1 MCEQLD
7 PLYIKNLIFLGLK
20 SFWWK
25 DLINPKD
32 RSRAPAHQGRDL
44 QWWQGNQL
52 SQNANTI
59 ILKVLTSQ
67 PESSSWIRLS
77 NRKII
82 RDCFHC
88 PCDLDKPD
96 LFHLMQ
102 GKKQIQVFEHLG
114 IKWRAIEP
122 PSEFLWFPKPHG
134 GKASE
139 LKIRNSILGHCLKTI
154 VYNWSRGNFQQS
166 SQPLVRIC
174 NIKPLSYSKNLGKIA
189 WRQLS
194 SSDLHPLEKSWL
206 TSLGSPKRSLDTPQ
220 KSSLGT
226 ENLQAIPKS
235 YFLTIAWVKSV
246 VLRRTECSRNL
257 CHNV

>member
-1 MCEQLD
+1 MMCEQLD

-59 ILKVLTSQ
+59 ILKALTSQ

-122 PSEFLWFPKPHG
+122 PGEFLWFPKPHG

-174 NIKPLSYSKNLGKIA
+174 NIKSLSYSKNLGKNCLQAPPPGKKLVDIA
-189 WRQLS
+189 WI
-194 SSDLHPLEKSWL
+194 P
-206 TSLGSPKRSLDTPQ
+206 
-220 KSSLGT
+220 
-226 ENLQAIPKS
+226 QAIVGHPPEK
-235 YFLTIAWVKSV
+235 FA
-246 VLRRTECSRNL
+246 RNWKFTSDPQIIFPNNRL
-257 CHNV
+257 GKISCT